1 MNSAE
6 ISNKSSANPTRALQ
20 GALTI
25 GVRSIELIEAFED
38 AQSVGDMVTAVGTI
52 LPHLEAYVIFHF

>member
-25 GVRSIELIEAFED
+25 GVRSIDIQHRELFELIEAFED
-38 AQSVGDMVTAVGTI
+38 AQSVGVKCSNSDTNK
-52 LPHLEAYVIFHF
+52 